1 MPRKQRVDFP
11 GAWHH
16 VMNRGRRREAV
27 FVDDDGCQLFLDVI
41 GAVFEH
47 NGCEVHGYSLMPNH
61 FHLLVRSARGD
72 LSALN
77 RLHGWDGAVFRG
89 RFKSQLVT
97 DEAYLGHLLAYLHL
111 NPVRAHLVSRP
122 DEPSWTS
129 HRPYLGLDRPP
140 PLVEHGDAARAARRA
155 RGSRGVRAR
164 APLRNT
170 PMARR
175 AGHRARLAGGARHAT
190 APTTGRPR
198 DDADEPGRRGGGS
211 RVRSDGGN
219 PRRTSSRGAGSA
231 SQPRA
236 TLRRV
241 GPPSVDVHVAVGDR
255 PASRHVREPGGES
268 PEQDAPRPVCGA
280 RRLAGCVDSTRTA
293 GLVRDASG
301 APPPWGE

>member
-41 GAVFEH
+41 GAAVEH

-72 LSALN
+72 LSAFMREVVGVYSQRLN

-140 PLVEHGDAARAARRA
+140 PWLSTETLLGLLGGREGVEAFVRELHCGTRPWPDALDTARGWLVERDTP
-155 RGSRGVRAR
+155 
-164 APLRNT
+164 PL
-170 PMARR
+170 P
-175 AGHRARLAGGARHAT
+175 
-190 APTTGRPR
+190 PR
-198 DDADEPGRRGGGS
+198 DDPETTPMNQAAEVEAAVCALTGATPDELRRA
-211 RVRSDGGN
+211 VRG
-219 PRRTSSRGAGSA
+219 
-231 SQPRA
+231 PRA
-236 TLRRV
+236 N
-241 GPPSVDVHVAVGDR
+241 P
-255 PASRHVREPGGES
+255 
-268 PEQDAPRPVCGA
+268 A
-280 RRLAGCVDSTRTA
+280 RRFAVWALRQSTSMSQSEIGRHLGMSANQVAKVLSRMRPGQSVELDAWQAAWTALARPGS
-293 GLVRDASG
+293 
-301 APPPWGE
+301 